1 MSARDTSLTVLEPG
15 LVTLRLGRLSFLF
28 ARRALLADGLLALG
42 LVFAM
47 YIALQAG
54 STWISAGELWAVL
67 SGHGEPGPQLL
78 VYEFRLPRV
87 LVGLLAGAALGLAGG
102 LLQTLTRNRLATPD
116 LLGLADGA
124 TLAMLLA
131 LLAGSTGMLGPWW
144 VGPLGA
150 LGAVGLLMLLAGN
163 MGTQGQR
170 LLIVGLA
177 LGALLRAGL
186 ELAMSRQEL
195 LHASALYSWSLGS
208 LNGRGYTAAIP
219 LAVALGVLLPIT
231 LLSHRRLALLRF
243 EPDLASSLGLSLRM
257 CQWQALLTAVV
268 LAGLAIGLCGPI
280 AFVALA
286 APLLAEKLNG
296 GGRLALLGSA
306 LAGAILVVLADTVA
320 RIILPDTD
328 LPVGVVCKLL
338 GGPCLLWLLFA
349 ERERRHP

>member
-1 MSARDTSLTVLEPG
+1 MSAPDRSSILLEPG
-15 LVTLRLGRLSFLF
+15 LVPVRLGRVSFLF
-28 ARRALLADGLLALG
+28 ARRALLADGLLAMAVL
-42 LVFAM
+42 LAM
-47 YIALQAG
+47 MFALQAG
-54 STWISAGELWAVL
+54 STWISPRELLALVSGKGDGAV
-67 SGHGEPGPQLL
+67 QLL
-78 VYEFRLPRV
+78 VYEFRLPRAV
-87 LVGLLAGAALGLAGG
+87 VGLLAGAALGLAGC
-102 LLQTLTRNRLATPD
+102 LLQALTRNRLATPD

-131 LLAGSTGMLGPWW
+131 LIAGSTGMLGPWW

-150 LGAVGLLMLLAGN
+150 LAAVCLLLLLAGR

-208 LNGRGYTAAIP
+208 LNGRGYTAALP
-219 LAVALGVLLPIT
+219 LAVGLVVLLPIT
-231 LLSHRRLALLRF
+231 LFSHRRLVLLRF
-243 EPDLASSLGLSLRM
+243 ESDLASSLGLSLRM
-257 CQWQALLTAVV
+257 CQWQALLTAVA

-286 APLLAEKLNG
+286 APLLAEKLSG

-306 LAGAILVVLADTVA
+306 LAGSMLVVLADTVA
-320 RIILPDTD
+320 RILVPDTD

-349 ERERRHP
+349 EHERRHP